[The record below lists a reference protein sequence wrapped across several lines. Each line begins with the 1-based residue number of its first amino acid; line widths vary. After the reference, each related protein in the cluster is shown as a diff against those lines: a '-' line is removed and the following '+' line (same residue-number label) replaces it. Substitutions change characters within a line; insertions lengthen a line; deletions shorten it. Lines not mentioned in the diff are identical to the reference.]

1 MPDVTLA
8 DARKKARKYR
18 SALEDG
24 VDPRTLREQEQT
36 AQEHAERE
44 RGARAVTLRT
54 VAGEWV
60 DHYRRTW
67 APATLKRNESLVNN
81 ILAELLDRPLAGI
94 DEAALLAHLL
104 DVRRS
109 GRGESASRARV
120 IVSQI
125 FDHAIATRRAT
136 VNPAKGLVGN
146 RALRAPRRTHY
157 AALPWQKLGAFAR
170 ALDAAPVT
178 PMVRDALLV
187 MILTW
192 QREGTVRAMRWSDI
206 HDGDWIIPAEVMKS
220 RARHVVPLPAAARK
234 LIEAQPRGG
243 EFVFGSSASAGFLS
257 SNTLAKACARPGL
270 K

>member
-1 MPDVTLA
+1 MA
-8 DARKKARKYR
+8 SIRARCANR
-18 SALEDG
+18 SR
-24 VDPRTLREQEQT
+24 PRRSTPSANAVPAPSRCAPWRASGST
-36 AQEHAERE
+36 TIAER
-44 RGARAVTLRT
+44 GQ
-54 VAGEWV
+54 
-60 DHYRRTW
+60 
-67 APATLKRNESLVNN
+67 PATLKRNESLVNN

-170 ALDAAPVT
+170 ALE
-178 PMVRDALLV
+178 LH
-187 MILTW
+187 
-192 QREGTVRAMRWSDI
+192 Q
-206 HDGDWIIPAEVMKS
+206 
-220 RARHVVPLPAAARK
+220 
-234 LIEAQPRGG
+234 
-243 EFVFGSSASAGFLS
+243 
-257 SNTLAKACARPGL
+257 
-270 K
+270 

>member
-170 ALDAAPVT
+170 ALE
-178 PMVRDALLV
+178 LH
-187 MILTW
+187 
-192 QREGTVRAMRWSDI
+192 Q
-206 HDGDWIIPAEVMKS
+206 
-220 RARHVVPLPAAARK
+220 
-234 LIEAQPRGG
+234 
-243 EFVFGSSASAGFLS
+243 
-257 SNTLAKACARPGL
+257 
-270 K
+270 